1 MIRRETSVDK
11 ILRDI
16 QAVISQMVPRE
27 ARITEVEFE
36 GPELVIYVKNPEAI
50 MGGDGGDLIRNLA
63 KVLKKRISVRPPDP
77 EVLLP
82 PQKKPR
88 K

>member
-36 GPELVIYVKNPEAI
+36 GPELVIYVKNPPEAI
-50 MGGDGGDLIRNLA
+50 MGDGGI
-63 KVLKKRISVRPPDP
+63 
-77 EVLLP
+77 
-82 PQKKPR
+82 
-88 K
+88 